1 VLDFQ
6 KDCKLKAIVVTYGSK
21 GLMSLLHE
29 SHQNPLGARLMSL
42 REVLLF
48 FRQAIIDEWVRR
60 LHTQVSKQYSLR
72 PLAELY
78 QTVTEAC
85 DANFA
90 LIINSDFGPIND
102 FISKITKMRLEAG
115 FSLSDVQKAFELYRT
130 IVTPLVLDH
139 VGDQE
144 LKLAISKINDCLAYT
159 IHRFSD
165 YFQKMHEMTIV
176 NHNKE
181 LELKLK
187 LKTIEMRES
196 ELKYMTLVE
205 EINEGY
211 FVIRNGRIV
220 FANNAFCQM
229 HGYKHSEVIG
239 KPFWMFISAESRDRV
254 TQIYNDAISN
264 KPAPNIFEYMRLTKD
279 GKSFPTEITA
289 KVRRHKDGI
298 ENIGICRDITWRV
311 ELQKKSIEAEQLR
324 YVAQVTSSLSHELR
338 NPLASIKLNL
348 QILAKSPLLQWN
360 DVRRVEIAVGE
371 LIRLEGILNELLE
384 FSRPLDLRLEPANL
398 NDIIS
403 SCMEVM
409 EPRFG
414 EKGILP
420 VFEADPALPK
430 LPLDPQKMT
439 QVFVNLFNNSIEA
452 VNRGGMV
459 IVTTTQREEDGNHYV
474 DVTVEDNGPGIDKEL
489 LEEVFTPFFT
499 TKSKGTGLGLSI
511 VKRIVESHGG
521 TVQAKLRYPKGATF
535 VLSLPIRRGS

>member
-1 VLDFQ
+1 MIETF
-6 KDCKLKAIVVTYGSK
+6 
-21 GLMSLLHE
+21 
-29 SHQNPLGARLMSL
+29 
-42 REVLLF
+42 RELLLF
-48 FRQAIIDEWVRR
+48 FRQHIIDEWVKR
-60 LHTQVSKQYSLR
+60 LHTEVSKQYSLR

-90 LIINSDFGPIND
+90 LIINGDFGPIND

-115 FSLSDVQKAFELYRT
+115 FTLSEIQKAFELYRT
-130 IVTPLVLDH
+130 ILIPLLLNNLKDH
-139 VGDQE
+139 E
-144 LKLAISKINDCLAYT
+144 LKIAISKINDCLAYT

-165 YFQKMHEMTIV
+165 YFQKMHEMTII

-211 FVIRNGRIV
+211 FVIRNSRIV

-229 HGYKHSEVIG
+229 HGYSHSEVIG
-239 KPFWMFISAESRDRV
+239 RPFWMFVSTESRDRV

-264 KPAPNIFEYMRLTKD
+264 KPAPTIFEYMRLTKD

-289 KVRRHKDGI
+289 KVRRHRDGI

-311 ELQKKSIEAEQLR
+311 ELQKRTREAEQLR

-348 QILAKSPLLQWN
+348 QILAKSPLLKGN
-360 DVRRVEIAVGE
+360 DARRVQIAIGE
-371 LIRLEGILNELLE
+371 LMRLEGILTELLE
-384 FSRPLDLRLEPANL
+384 FSRPLDLKLEPANL

-403 SCMEVM
+403 SCLELM

-420 VFEADPALPK
+420 VFEADPALPR
-430 LPLDPQKMT
+430 LLLDPQKMT
-439 QVFVNLFNNSIEA
+439 QVFVNLLNNSIEA
-452 VNRGGMV
+452 INRGGMV

-474 DVTVEDNGPGIDKEL
+474 DVTIEDNGPGIEKEL
-489 LEEVFTPFFT
+489 LEEIFTPFFT

-511 VKRIVESHGG
+511 VKRITESHGG
-521 TVQAKLRYPKGATF
+521 TVQAKLRYPKGAIF
-535 VLSLPIRRGS
+535 VVSLPIRRAS